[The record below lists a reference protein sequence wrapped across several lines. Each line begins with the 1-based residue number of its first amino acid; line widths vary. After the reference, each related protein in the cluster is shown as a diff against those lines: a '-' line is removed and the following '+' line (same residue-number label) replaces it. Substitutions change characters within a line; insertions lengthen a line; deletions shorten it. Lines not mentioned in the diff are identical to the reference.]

1 MQDIEL
7 DYGDGK
13 MAVELPDT
21 ATIVR
26 YGKTYIDPPKV
37 DPVEATR
44 QALLKSSLPETQAAA
59 KALAAE
65 ATKAKNAKIA
75 EQAAA
80 VAKSPDIAK
89 AQAAFATLSD
99 GTRPSVYYCP
109 MVKKSWLQ
117 PKGDVGNPY
126 DKSMQMCGVLKE
138 E

>member
-1 MQDIEL
+1 MKRITL
-7 DYGDGK
+7 F
-13 MAVELPDT
+13 ALTLVVSLPLF
-21 ATIVR
+21 ANPALFSK
-26 YGKTYIDPPKV
+26 Y
-37 DPVEATR
+37 EATR

-99 GTRPSVYYCP
+99 EMIKLRATVSGTRPSVYYCP

>member
-1 MQDIEL
+1 MKRITL
-7 DYGDGK
+7 F
-13 MAVELPDT
+13 ALTLVVSLPLF
-21 ATIVR
+21 ANPALFSK
-26 YGKTYIDPPKV
+26 Y
-37 DPVEATR
+37 EATR

-99 GTRPSVYYCP
+99 EMIKLRATASGTRPSVYYCP

>member
-1 MQDIEL
+1 MKRITL
-7 DYGDGK
+7 F
-13 MAVELPDT
+13 ALTLVVSLPLF
-21 ATIVR
+21 ANPALFSK
-26 YGKTYIDPPKV
+26 Y
-37 DPVEATR
+37 EATR

-89 AQAAFATLSD
+89 AQAAFAALSD
-99 GTRPSVYYCP
+99 EMIKLRATVSGTRPSVYYCP

-117 PKGDVGNPY
+117 PKGEVGNPY